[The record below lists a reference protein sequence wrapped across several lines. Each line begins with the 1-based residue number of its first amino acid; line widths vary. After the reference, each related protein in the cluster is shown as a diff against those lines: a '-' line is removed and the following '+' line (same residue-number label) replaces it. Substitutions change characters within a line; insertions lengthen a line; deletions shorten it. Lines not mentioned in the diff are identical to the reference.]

1 LVWACLAAAGSGFVV
16 GLRFRVVM
24 LLPLALTLIAATIVV
39 AIYAGWNVSHVLGV
53 TALLLVIQQ
62 AAYLLGL
69 FVSARR

>member
-24 LLPLALTLIAATIVV
+24 LLPLALALIATTLALAV
-39 AIYAGWNVSHVLGV
+39 YAGWNVSQGLGV
-53 TALLLVIQQ
+53 TVLLLVIQQ

-69 FVSARR
+69 FVSARQ

>member
-24 LLPLALTLIAATIVV
+24 LLPLALALIAATIAV
-39 AIYAGWNVSHVLGV
+39 AVNAGWNAPQALGV
-53 TALLLVIQQ
+53 AVLLLFIQQ

-69 FVSARR
+69 FVSARQ